1 MTLPNTVQRIINAYT
16 LNECNTQLAR
26 PWIPGQNLGA
36 YKATQVA
43 LKARRED
50 LLSFRA
56 APFKRGPKLPESP
69 RLSEGF

>member
-1 MTLPNTVQRIINAYT
+1 MKLPKTVQNIIRTYSVA
-16 LNECNTQLAR
+16 ECDAQLTR
-26 PWIPGQNLGA
+26 PWVPGQNLGA

-56 APFKRGPKLPESP
+56 APFKRDPKLPESP